1 MVSNHNLSHSNT
13 SFVRMFRSV
22 PFAVGPRKSPSSPN
36 LVTDLDYSAPISD
49 KKVDLY
55 VVSTGSGAEI
65 VEIAHH
71 FLCCTLVRYGL
82 FKMIQAR
89 YRCRSVPIKAS
100 QIWGDPLVVQ
110 WITGQIASDH
120 GGS

>member
-1 MVSNHNLSHSNT
+1 MGSNHNLSNSNT

-65 VEIAHH
+65 CGDSSPFSVLYAGEVWYFQGDSGEVSVSI
-71 FLCCTLVRYGL
+71 CT
-82 FKMIQAR
+82 
-89 YRCRSVPIKAS
+89 
-100 QIWGDPLVVQ
+100 D
-110 WITGQIASDH
+110 
-120 GGS
+120 